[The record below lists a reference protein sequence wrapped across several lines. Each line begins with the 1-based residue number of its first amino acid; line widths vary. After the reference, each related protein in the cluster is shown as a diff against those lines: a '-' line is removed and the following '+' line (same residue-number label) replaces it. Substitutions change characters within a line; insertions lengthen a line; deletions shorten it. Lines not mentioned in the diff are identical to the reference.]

1 MKKTLIGAGAAALLA
16 LAAGCG
22 GNDDDM
28 SGMDMGQSGSSA
40 PATSATQAGHNDDDV
55 AFAQMMIPHHQQAVD
70 MAKMAVERATDPKV
84 KNLASRI
91 QGAQDPEIQQ
101 MTNMLKTWGAPAT
114 PTMSSM
120 PGMDM
125 PGMEG
130 MEGGMSDQE
139 MRQLEQASGADFD
152 RLWME
157 MMIKHHQGA
166 VDMAKDELKNGS
178 NAEAKALA
186 QQIINAQ
193 EAEIT
198 EMQAMLDQQ

>member
-1 MKKTLIGAGAAALLA
+1 MKKTLIGASAAAILA
-16 LAAGCG
+16 LVVGCG

-28 SGMDMGQSGSSA
+28 SGMDMGQSGTSA
-40 PATSATQAGHNDDDV
+40 PATSAEQAGHNDADI

-70 MAKMAVERATDPKV
+70 MAKMAVDSATDPKV
-84 KNLASRI
+84 KDLATRI

-101 MTNMLKTWGAPAT
+101 MTNLLKEWGAPAT

-130 MEGGMSDQE
+130 MEGGMSDEE

-166 VDMAKDELKNGS
+166 VDMAEAELKNGS

-186 QQIINAQ
+186 QQIIDAQ
-193 EAEIT
+193 EAEIS
-198 EMQAMLDQQ
+198 EMQAMLGQ